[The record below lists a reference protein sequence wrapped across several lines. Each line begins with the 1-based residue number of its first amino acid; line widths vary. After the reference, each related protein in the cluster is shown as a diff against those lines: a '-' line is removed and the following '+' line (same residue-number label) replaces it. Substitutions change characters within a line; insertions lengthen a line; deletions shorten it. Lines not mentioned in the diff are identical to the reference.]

1 MTADEAL
8 RALESGSTGLSAAEA
23 NRRQGRHGPN
33 RLADSVRVSPIRLFL
48 AQFQNLLVGL
58 LLAAAVIALAVGL
71 LPGGEAETTDALL
84 ILAILVANGVFGFIQ
99 DYRAQTAIEALR
111 ELAAPEAAVIRDGAV
126 RELPAAD
133 LVPGDIVHLTQ
144 GDRVPA
150 DVRLLEASHFGTDES
165 ALTGESLP
173 VDKRPDA
180 VPADAPIQERSNLAF
195 SATSVVR
202 GRATAV
208 VVATGMET
216 EIGRIAELVQRT
228 EDRRTPFQTEI
239 DRLGKRIGVGVA
251 VLIAIVALVLLLV
264 ADAPP
269 LTVLLLAV
277 TLAVA
282 AVPEGLP
289 AVVTLT
295 LALGAKR
302 LLQRNALVRRLPVAE
317 GLGAVDVILSDKTG
331 TLTASRMSVERIVVG
346 GRELRL
352 HVPRDGAPPQFVPE
366 PDDAAPGPA
375 KRADGDLSPA
385 DRQSL
390 HRLLL
395 CGRLVGDVERDPEGE
410 LLGDPTEVALVRAAE
425 RAGIEEAPARLRE
438 VPFDSERKRMTVVTD
453 GDSPMIW
460 MKGAPETVLDRCAAA
475 VHGGEEV
482 PLDEALR
489 SAILAED
496 RRLAARAYRVLGFA
510 SRPAVS
516 RDVETAEDEALESDL
531 TFLGLQALIDP
542 IRPEVPAAIDECREA
557 GIRVLMA
564 TGDNLETARA
574 IAAELGLRT
583 ERAATGTEIEAL
595 SDGELRELA
604 ATADVFARVSPRH
617 KVRLLHALRA
627 DGRRVAMTGDGVND
641 SPALRAADVGVAMGC
656 RGTDVAR
663 ESADL
668 VLLDDNFTTIR
679 DAVAEGRGIFDNIRR
694 FVTFLLSAN
703 VGEVLIVF
711 LGVLL
716 GTFAYPEIFRGSAD
730 ALILTPAML
739 LWINLV
745 TDGPPALA
753 LGVDP
758 RSAGIMRRPP
768 RAPDESVLNR
778 PTVLYIVWIGA
789 SLTVVGL
796 ALFFLEIR
804 RFGDPVGARTL
815 LFTFIVVAE
824 MGVLGIIR
832 WRSGLTPGSNPW
844 LLAAVAGSLLLHL
857 LVLYTPI
864 SGTFGVRGLTLT
876 EWGRIG
882 AATPAFLGLAALGT
896 RLTSESGLARG
907 V

>member
-1 MTADEAL
+1 M
-8 RALESGSTGLSAAEA
+8 
-23 NRRQGRHGPN
+23 
-33 RLADSVRVSPIRLFL
+33 SPVRLFL
-48 AQFQNLLVGL
+48 AQFQNLLIGL
-58 LLAAAVIALAVGL
+58 LLAAAAISLAVGL

-84 ILAILVANGVFGFIQ
+84 ILAILVANGMFGFIQ

-111 ELAAPEAAVIRDGAV
+111 EMAAPEAAAIRDGSV
-126 RELPAAD
+126 RELPAVD
-133 LVPGDIVHLTQ
+133 LVPGDVIHLSQ

-150 DVRLLEASHFGTDES
+150 DARLLEATHLETDES

-173 VDKRPDA
+173 VNKRPDA
-180 VPADAPIQERSNLAF
+180 VPADTPISGRSNLVF
-195 SATSVVR
+195 SATSAVR

-208 VVATGMET
+208 VVETGMET
-216 EIGRIAELVQRT
+216 EIGRIAALVRQT
-228 EDRRTPFQTEI
+228 EDRRSPFQSEI
-239 DRLGKRIGVGVA
+239 DRLGKRIGLGVA
-251 VLIAIVALVLLLV
+251 GLIAIVALVLLLV
-264 ADAPP
+264 AEAPP

-331 TLTASRMSVERIVVG
+331 TLTASTMSVERVVAG

-352 HVPRDGAPPQFVPE
+352 HLPRDGSAPEFLPE
-366 PDDAAPGPA
+366 SGDGKVDPEEWAG
-375 KRADGDLSPA
+375 GDLAPA
-385 DRQSL
+385 DRQSVR
-390 HRLLL
+390 RLLL
-395 CGRLVGDVERDPEGE
+395 CGRLAGDVERDPEGD
-410 LLGDPTEVALVRAAE
+410 LLGDPTEVALVRLAD
-425 RAGIEEAPARLRE
+425 RTGIDEAPVRLRE

-453 GDSPMIW
+453 GDAPTIW
-460 MKGAPETVLDRCAAA
+460 MKGAPETVLDRCATA
-475 VHGGEEV
+475 VLEDQEV
-482 PLDEALR
+482 PLDEAIR
-489 SAILAED
+489 NSILAED
-496 RRLAARAYRVLGFA
+496 RRLASRAYRVLGFA
-510 SRPAVS
+510 SRAAVP
-516 RDVETAEDEALESDL
+516 REVETAGDEALESEL

-542 IRPEVPAAIDECREA
+542 ICPEVPGAIDDCREA

-574 IAAELGLRT
+574 IGAELGLRT
-583 ERAATGTEIEAL
+583 DRAATGTEIEAL
-595 SDGELRELA
+595 SDDELRELA
-604 ATADVFARVSPRH
+604 ATTDVFARVSPAH
-617 KVRLLHALRA
+617 KVRILHALQTA
-627 DGRRVAMTGDGVND
+627 GRRVAMTGDGVND
-641 SPALRAADVGVAMGC
+641 SPALRAADVGVAMGR

-716 GTFAYPEIFRGSAD
+716 GALAYPDILRGSAD

-768 RAPDESVLNR
+768 RARDESVLNR
-778 PTVLYIVWIGA
+778 PTLLFIVWIGA
-789 SLTVVGL
+789 SLTLVGL
-796 ALFFLEIR
+796 ALFFLELHR
-804 RFGDPVGARTL
+804 SRDAVGARTL

-824 MGVLGIIR
+824 MGVLGVIR
-832 WRSGLTPGSNPW
+832 WRSGLRPGSNPW
-844 LLAAVAGSLLLHL
+844 LLAAVASSLLLHL

-864 SGTFGVRGLTLT
+864 SGIFGVRGLTLA
-876 EWGRIG
+876 EWGRI
-882 AATPAFLGLAALGT
+882 AAAMPALLGLSVLGT
-896 RLTSESGLARG
+896 WLTSESG
-907 V
+907 

>member
-1 MTADEAL
+1 M
-8 RALESGSTGLSAAEA
+8 
-23 NRRQGRHGPN
+23 
-33 RLADSVRVSPIRLFL
+33 SPVRLFL
-48 AQFQNLLVGL
+48 AQFQNFLIGL
-58 LLAAAVIALAVGL
+58 LLAAAVVALAVGL
-71 LPGGEAETTDALL
+71 LPGGEADTTDALL

-99 DYRAQTAIEALR
+99 DFRAQSAIEALR
-111 ELAAPEAAVIRDGAV
+111 EMAAPDATVIRDGTI
-126 RELPAAD
+126 RELPATE
-133 LVPGDIVHLTQ
+133 LVPGDVIHLSQ

-150 DVRLLEASHFGTDES
+150 DARLVESSHLETDES

-173 VDKRPDA
+173 VGKRPA
-180 VPADAPIQERSNLAF
+180 VVPAAAPISERSNLVF
-195 SATSVVR
+195 SATSAVR

-208 VVATGMET
+208 VVETGMRT
-216 EIGRIAELVQRT
+216 EIGRIAELVQQT
-228 EDRRTPFQTEI
+228 EDRRTPFQAEV
-239 DRLGKRIGVGVA
+239 DRLGKRIGIGVA
-251 VLIAIVALVLLLV
+251 GLISIVAFVLLLV

-331 TLTASRMSVERIVVG
+331 TLTASRMSVERIVAG
-346 GRELRL
+346 GREIRIQM
-352 HVPRDGAPPQFVPE
+352 PREGTAPEFVFESGDDGRDPTDRAVRE
-366 PDDAAPGPA
+366 LGPA
-375 KRADGDLSPA
+375 EQQWL
-385 DRQSL
+385 Q
-390 HRLLL
+390 RLVL
-395 CGRLVGDVERDPEGE
+395 CGRLAGDVERDREGE
-410 LLGDPTEVALVRAAE
+410 LLGDPTEVALARLAE
-425 RAGIEEAPARLRE
+425 RVGIEEHPTRLRE

-453 GDSPMIW
+453 GVSPTVW
-460 MKGAPETVLDRCAAA
+460 MKGAPETVLGRCAAA
-475 VHGGEEV
+475 ILRGEEV
-482 PLDEALR
+482 PLDESAR
-489 SAILAED
+489 AAILADD
-496 RRLAARAYRVLGFA
+496 RRLSARAYRVLGFA
-510 SRPAVS
+510 CRPALVPE
-516 RDVETAEDEALESDL
+516 VEAADDETLESGL

-542 IRPEVPAAIDECREA
+542 IRAEVPGAIDDCREA

-574 IAAELGLRT
+574 IADELGLRT

-595 SDGELRELA
+595 SDEELRKLA
-604 ATADVFARVSPRH
+604 AVTDVFARVSPGH
-617 KVRLLHALRA
+617 KVRILHALQA

-668 VLLDDNFTTIR
+668 VLLDDNFATIR

-716 GTFAYPEIFRGSAD
+716 GAFLYPDTFRGNAD

-758 RSAGIMRRPP
+758 RSEGIMRRPP
-768 RAPDESVLNR
+768 RPRGESVLNR
-778 PTVLYIVWIGA
+778 PTLQLILWIGA
-789 SLTVVGL
+789 SLTLVGL
-796 ALFFLEIR
+796 ALFFQEIH
-804 RFGDPVGARTL
+804 RFADPIGARTV

-824 MGVLGIIR
+824 MGVLGVIR
-832 WRSGLTPGSNPW
+832 WRSGLTLGSNGW
-844 LLAAVAGSLLLHL
+844 LLAAVSTSLLLHL

-864 SGTFGVRGLTLT
+864 SGLFGVRGLTGS
-876 EWGRIG
+876 EWIRIG
-882 AATPAFLGLAALGT
+882 AATPVFLGLSLLGA
-896 RLTSESGLARG
+896 RRIPDSG
-907 V
+907 